1 MHFHIDSFK
10 LLFAP
15 LHQILISFFL
25 LIQPVYNE
33 PGVDDHRLPRSISC
47 PELTMYRVDCPV
59 VSRKRAFSESFDL
72 DDSPPFRINGTPMIK
87 GSSDT
92 DLNRIN
98 RQKTFETAEAFKH
111 TTDLLAKVVSALA
124 SIENPQDS
132 VGMTGYYGDVQ
143 GFSDSQ
149 ILASENSFNPSDI
162 PHRSRAMSDFQISPV
177 TRPVPG
183 PNEWTWGGDNA
194 QIQRAINRRFKSSK
208 PARTVSTGDDPY
220 TAINMPFEEPVGKKK
235 KFSIA
240 DGKNFIKNLLP
251 FKRRGS
257 QEILPQATDRKM
269 SIMSVPESPRDE
281 FPSFNSSYS
290 TVTASQGLSG
300 KFEPSVQALNSNL
313 SLFTGGVPPSK
324 ARRSSLFPMFP
335 GLCSDRPSHEP
346 ITVGE
351 RPLFTPATGTPRRN
365 SMFIQNQRRGS
376 MFSPVMDRKSS
387 VFGASN
393 ETSVRSGRQN
403 RRSSLFSV
411 PSQEEINQDVLENT
425 TIADL
430 IRALEVMHT
439 QAAMNETP
447 ATSRQRAGSRAP
459 PISSLF
465 ALDNDGPMPSNRAY
479 SRRST
484 IMGTL
489 TPSSSSSI
497 PIRSRRMS
505 ATTIS
510 SVPDGPPPIYTEKE
524 TFSPKEA
531 TFKRRFSI
539 RPTNLSTPI
548 GKAPPASLSGP
559 STSQSALG
567 RRTLYRPS
575 PLARDPNVSTDP
587 SASGMSLRSSSTVP
601 TRLGTS
607 SSHSPLARIAQI
619 SQATRSGNLP
629 NPTGAESPQQSS
641 TDVSKRKD

>member
-1 MHFHIDSFK
+1 MCIFINSFK
-10 LLFAP
+10 PLFAP

-47 PELTMYRVDCPV
+47 PELTMYRVDCPI

-124 SIENPQDS
+124 SIENPQES

-149 ILASENSFNPSDI
+149 ILASENSFNPSEI

-183 PNEWTWGGDNA
+183 PNEWTWCGDNT
-194 QIQRAINRRFKSSK
+194 QIQRAINKRFKSRKS
-208 PARTVSTGDDPY
+208 ARTVSTGDDPY
-220 TAINMPFEEPVGKKK
+220 TTINMPFEEPIGKKK

-240 DGKNFIKNLLP
+240 DGKNFIKNWLP

-257 QEILPQATDRKM
+257 QEIFPQPTDRKM
-269 SIMSVPESPRDE
+269 SIMSIPESPRDE
-281 FPSFNSSYS
+281 FPSYNSSY
-290 TVTASQGLSG
+290 TTMAASQGLSG

-313 SLFTGGVPPSK
+313 SLFAGSMPPPK

-335 GLCSDRPSHEP
+335 GLCSDRTSNEP
-346 ITVGE
+346 IGE
-351 RPLFTPATGTPRRN
+351 RPLFTPVTGSPRRN
-365 SMFIQNQRRGS
+365 SMFTQNQRRGS
-376 MFSPVMDRKSS
+376 MFSPVMDRKSN
-387 VFGASN
+387 VFSASN
-393 ETSVRSGRQN
+393 ETSVRSGRHN
-403 RRSSLFSV
+403 RRPSLFSV

-439 QAAMNETP
+439 KAAMNETP
-447 ATSRQRAGSRAP
+447 PTSRQRRGSKAP

-505 ATTIS
+505 AATIT

-524 TFSPKEA
+524 TFAPKEG
-531 TFKRRFSI
+531 TFRRRFSV

-548 GKAPPASLSGP
+548 GKAPPASLSAP

-567 RRTLYRPS
+567 SRPLYRPS

-587 SASGMSLRSSSTVP
+587 GASGMSRSSSNVP

-619 SQATRSGNLP
+619 SQATRSGNLL
-629 NPTGAESPQQSS
+629 NPTGTETP
-641 TDVSKRKD
+641 TDASKRKE